1 MSFGIP
7 HIGLSSVSGEV
18 LRQADHTFR
27 MSLTSDVAVAI
38 LSTLCCTIAH
48 RFSIGD
54 KSGLLPGLIPFAQ
67 KQERLA

>member
-7 HIGLSSVSGEV
+7 HVGLSSVSGEV

-27 MSLTSDVAVAI
+27 MRLTSDVAVAI
-38 LSTLCCTIAH
+38 LSTLCCTITD

-54 KSGLLPGLIPFAQ
+54 KSGLLPGLTPLAQ

>member
-7 HIGLSSVSGEV
+7 HIGLCGVSDEV
-18 LRQADHTFR
+18 LRQADRTSR
-27 MSLTSDVAVAI
+27 MRLISDVAVAI
-38 LSTLCCTIAH
+38 LSTLCCTITH

-54 KSGLLPGLIPFAQ
+54 KSGLLSGLTPFAQ